1 MEMKTAVKII
11 AAALLMSFG
20 LLALAQSN
28 SGLTKNQIVANRV
41 ASKLASQDRFHGIK
55 IQVDDRIALLSGTV
69 DLYID
74 KIDAERKAKRVTD
87 VDGIRNE
94 IVVQDKHVSDAE
106 LQETLANKLRYD
118 RVGYG
123 IVFNNLAV
131 AVIDGKVTVSGNVRD
146 YPDRDSAI
154 AIVETTLGVRDIEDE
169 IAVAPLSQF
178 DDQLRIKLARAVY
191 GYPSLRMYAMD
202 PQAPI
207 RIVVENGKVD
217 LYGVVVNE
225 ADKQIAYM
233 QANSVPGV
241 FAVTNHIV
249 IAKLSR

>member
-1 MEMKTAVKII
+1 MKTTIKII

-28 SGLTKNQIVANRV
+28 SGLTKDQIVANKV
-41 ASKLASQDRFHGIK
+41 ASKLANQDRFHGINV
-55 IQVDDRIALLSGTV
+55 QMDDRTVLLSGTV
-69 DLYID
+69 GLYID
-74 KIDAERKAKRVTD
+74 KVDAERKAKKATG
-87 VDGIRNE
+87 VDGVRNE
-94 IVVQDKHVSDAE
+94 IVVLDKHVSDAE
-106 LQETLANKLRYD
+106 LQEILANRLRYD

-131 AVIDGKVTVSGNVRD
+131 KVADGKVTVSGNVRD

-154 AIVETTLGVRDIEDE
+154 AVLETTPGVRDIEDE
-169 IAVAPLSQF
+169 ISVAPLSQF

-217 LYGVVVNE
+217 LYGVVMNE
-225 ADKQIAYM
+225 ADKQIVYA
-233 QANSVPGV
+233 QANSVPGAFGV
-241 FAVTNHIV
+241 SNHIV
-249 IAKLSR
+249 ISK

>member
-1 MEMKTAVKII
+1 MKTAIKTIV
-11 AAALLMSFG
+11 AALLMSFG
-20 LLALAQSN
+20 FSALAQSN
-28 SGLTKNQIVANRV
+28 GGPTRDQIAANRV
-41 ASKLASQDRFHGIK
+41 AGKLANQDRFHGINV
-55 IQVDDRIALLSGTV
+55 QVDDRIALLSGTV

-74 KIDAERKAKRVTD
+74 KVDAEKKARRATG
-87 VDGIRNE
+87 VDGVRNE

-131 AVIDGKVTVSGNVRD
+131 TVADGKVTVSGKVRD
-146 YPDRDSAI
+146 FPDRDSAI
-154 AIVETTLGVRDIEDE
+154 AIVETTPGVRDIEDE

-191 GYPSLRMYAMD
+191 GYPSLRVYAMD

-207 RIVVENGKVD
+207 RIVVENGRVD
-217 LYGVVVNE
+217 LYGVVMNE
-225 ADKQIAYM
+225 ADKQIAFA

-241 FAVTNHIV
+241 FGVTNHIV
-249 IAKLSR
+249 IAR